1 MEQSSNKLFGVTVL
15 NSLSEE
21 EWNTLYVRF
30 LLETHHGGQ
39 NMSRIEEF
47 KTMMVEMMS
56 EVEESTMSMAKGID
70 ILVKVGR
77 LPPQFLDELKTL
89 VASEGNGSLASSA
102 VA

>member
-1 MEQSSNKLFGVTVL
+1 MEQASNKLFGVDVL

-30 LLETHHGGQ
+30 LLETHHGDQ
-39 NMSRIEEF
+39 NMSRIAEF

-56 EVEESTMSMAKGID
+56 EVKESAMSMAKGID
-70 ILVKVGR
+70 ILVTVGR
-77 LPPQFLDELKTL
+77 LSPQFLDELKTL
-89 VASEGNGSLASSA
+89 VTSEGNGSLASSA